1 MESITKT
8 RIYVALCYLYAYAVA
23 IKAHRTG
30 RLGLA
35 NSITAFTYYKD
46 SNRAQMQNKPPNHSR
61 HSCAKMVTGK
71 ARWARVMQ
79 RMGQYKIKL
88 RKNTIKIHF
97 SREWDNDQMVMN
109 LGKCVCGYFPN
120 LVAFYGLSQINCLKL
135 FLVKVLWVVP
145 FSLPTRTSLL
155 LNFWF

>member
-1 MESITKT
+1 MERVFKTAKHELLMESITKT

-109 LGKCVCGYFPN
+109 LGKCGP
-120 LVAFYGLSQINCLKL
+120 LVLSQFSC
-135 FLVKVLWVVP
+135 FLWAVP
-145 FSLPTRTSLL
+145 
-155 LNFWF
+155 N